1 MAEAKSTEYISRKCC
16 CHFVAVVELCQNM
29 KITVILK
36 QLRWTMLKQ
45 QSRLS
50 TELVFGYAA
59 TLGHTCTMWEEI
71 WNHQN
76 VSKLLAM
83 PFCFFC
89 QIVCKQ
95 CKHQSCWRHRAAD
108 FLSATECCFGPGCL
122 PACPLCEM
130 SLVLFFLSMAS
141 EPVYK

>member
-83 PFCFFC
+83 PFCFFLSNSL
-89 QIVCKQ
+89 QTVQTSKLLTT
-95 CKHQSCWRHRAAD
+95 QSGW
-108 FLSATECCFGPGCL
+108 LSFCHWMLFRTRMSPSMPTLWNVFG
-122 PACPLCEM
+122 
-130 SLVLFFLSMAS
+130 LVLFIYGKWTGL
-141 EPVYK
+141 